1 MRAGVTARL
10 GLGLFALGLFVAPG
24 ARLTSPHLLGGGVF
38 GVPPAG
44 AQPTSAKAGPAT
56 AFYYGPKPPRELLHH
71 YDRLVVDPDHVPS
84 PEAYIAP
91 VSLGASA
98 AGPKAVAPSPR
109 AKLFAYVSVGEVHP
123 SRPWRKDVP
132 PKLVVG
138 KNGAWGSELVDVGD
152 PAWAAFLLEKV
163 FEPLWKAGY
172 RGFFLDTLDSHL
184 LAAKD
189 EPGRLRMRAGLVALV
204 TELKKRHPEAR
215 LLANRGFEVLDAI
228 GGLVEGL
235 VVESL
240 FATHVAG
247 KGYAPVDPSET
258 TALRARIDAAKKKH
272 GFSVVVIDY
281 WDPRDKDGRR
291 GAAKRIVDAGYE
303 PWIATPTLDDV
314 GVGRVEIVPRKVLL
328 LYKSLDSGEYL
339 GIHDACVLLGP
350 ILEWYGLV
358 PEYFDVRDGLPPGN
372 LAGRYAGIVSFV
384 PDGIANEP
392 AYRKW
397 LLDQMGIGLRVA
409 FFYNFG
415 FDADG
420 GFLGKLGLASAKADK
435 AKAPVTFTNQTD
447 LVGFETK
454 AKPRVRDL
462 PPVRVKEAGGT
473 TSFLRVED
481 STHAVWDAVVVGPWG
496 GAAFYP
502 YVLDEGLEGSRKW
515 ILDPFKFLERALA
528 LAPIPAPDVT
538 TESGRR
544 IWTNHI
550 DGDAAVS
557 KAELAGNPY
566 TAQVLL
572 QRVLAKYPVPH
583 TVSVVEGETNGVAGK
598 FPKDGPKVEP
608 WAREIFKLPYVEL
621 ASHTFSHPF
630 FWEDAEAGKTA
641 PHGVEPVHLEI
652 PGYKFDLV
660 RDIKGSIDY
669 VNEKLAPPGKK
680 VKVLL
685 WSGSCSPSA
694 RAVKLTQDLGV
705 FNVNGGGA
713 TRSFDTPS
721 LTRGSAMGI
730 PKAEGVYQ
738 VFAPVENENVYTNDF
753 LGPFYGYRRAIETF
767 KLMESPRRLQH
778 ITIYYHFY
786 SAAKLAAIV
795 ALKEVYDWALAQETT
810 PLYLSEYAVKAF
822 AFQELSLARRV
833 EDEAWEIGNAGELRT
848 LRLNPALGWPDL
860 DKSVGVAGVRDVPQ
874 GRYVT
879 LARETETPIVHL
891 AKAAPTGLS
900 LVEANAHT
908 LRFSRTPKGASV
920 HLVGHMPLRFSIA
933 GAAGTCTLESGK
945 NKWTGK
951 VDKDRVRF
959 ELDRTD
965 TGEATLVCP

>member
-1 MRAGVTARL
+1 MQEGVFARIGLGLAVL
-10 GLGLFALGLFVAPG
+10 GLGVLGPDLLGIDRGLHAESVVAP
-24 ARLTSPHLLGGGVF
+24 APNKLGR
-38 GVPPAG
+38 
-44 AQPTSAKAGPAT
+44 AT
-56 AFYYGPKPPRELLHH
+56 AFFYGPKPPRELLHH

-84 PEAYIAP
+84 PEAFVAPIA
-91 VSLGASA
+91 LGASA
-98 AGPKAVAPSPR
+98 ASPR
-109 AKLFAYVSVGEVHP
+109 AVKPAPRAQLFAYVSIGEVHP
-123 SRPWRKDVP
+123 SRPWRKEVP
-132 PKLVVG
+132 PKLVLG
-138 KNGAWGSELVDVGD
+138 KNGAWGSEFVDVGN
-152 PAWAAFLLEKV
+152 PAWAALLLDKV

-184 LAAKD
+184 VVAKD
-189 EPGRLRMRAGLVALV
+189 EPARVRARAGIAALIAEV
-204 TELKKRHPEAR
+204 KKRHPDAR
-215 LLANRGFEVLDAI
+215 LLANRGFELLDAI
-228 GGLVEGL
+228 APHLEGL

-240 FATHVAG
+240 FETHTGAG
-247 KGYAPVDPSET
+247 KGYAPVAPTET
-258 TALRARIDAAKKKH
+258 AALRARIDAARTKH
-272 GFSVVVIDY
+272 GLPVVVIDY
-281 WDPRDKDGRR
+281 VDPRDKPLRR
-291 GAAKRIVDAGYE
+291 AAAKRIADAGYE

-314 GVGRVEIVPRKVLL
+314 GVGRVEIVSRKVLI
-328 LYKSLDSGEYL
+328 LYKSLDDGEYL
-339 GIHDACVLLGP
+339 GVHDACVLIGP
-350 ILEWYGLV
+350 ILEWYGFV
-358 PEYFDVRDGLPPGN
+358 PEYFDTREGLPPGN

-384 PDGIANEP
+384 PDGIANE
-392 AYRKW
+392 AGYRKW
-397 LLDQMGIGLRVA
+397 ILDQMNVGLRVA

-415 FDADG
+415 FDPDG
-420 GFLGKLGLASAKADK
+420 GFLGKLGLASAKSDK
-435 AKAPVTFTNQTD
+435 AKAPVKFTAETD
-447 LVGFETK
+447 MVGFETK

-462 PPVRVKEAGGT
+462 PPVRVKDPTT
-473 TSFLRVED
+473 TSFLRLED
-481 STHAVWDAVVVGPWG
+481 SAHVVWDGVVVGPWG

-502 YVLDEGLEGSRKW
+502 YVLDEGLEGARKW
-515 ILDPFKFLERALA
+515 VLDPFKFLERALA
-528 LAPIPAPDVT
+528 LPKIPAPDVT

-572 QRVLAKYPVPH
+572 QRVLVKHRVPH
-583 TVSVVEGETNGVAGK
+583 TVSVVEGETGPTGK
-598 FPKDGPKVEP
+598 YPKDSPKVEP

-641 PHGVEPVHLEI
+641 PHGVEPVHLEV
-652 PGYKFDLV
+652 PGYKFDLT
-660 RDIKGSIDY
+660 REIKGSIDY
-669 VNEKLAPPGKK
+669 INEKLAPPGKK

-694 RAVKLTQDLGV
+694 KAVKLTHDLGV

-713 TRSFDTPS
+713 TRSFDTSS

-767 KLMESPRRLQH
+767 QLMESPRRLQH

-786 SAAKLAAIV
+786 SAAKLAALV
-795 ALKEVYDWALAQETT
+795 ALEEVYHWAESQETT

-822 AFQELSLARRV
+822 AFQEMSLGRRV
-833 EDEAWEIGNAGELRT
+833 DDDAWEIGNAGELRT
-848 LRLNPALGWPDL
+848 LRLHRDLGYPDF

-879 LARETETPIVHL
+879 LARDAETPL
-891 AKAAPTGLS
+891 LFTSPSQPTGLR

-908 LRFSRTPKGASV
+908 ITFLRSGKGAKVRLS
-920 HLVGHMPLRFSIA
+920 GHVPLRFSVA
-933 GAAGTCTLESGK
+933 GATSCTLTSGK
-945 NKWTGK
+945 DKWTGK
-951 VDKDRVRF
+951 PDKDRLRF

-965 TGEATLVCP
+965 TGEATLACP